1 MSAWTYTRGLHDLG
15 NSVYAYLQ
23 PDGSWGWSN
32 AGLVTGGGASLLI
45 DTLFDLKLTREML
58 DTMRRSIPAAA
69 HIDMLVN
76 THANGDHCY
85 GNQLVAGAQI
95 IASARTSEEMVTGI
109 SPGQFAALL
118 KIAPAI
124 GQLGEYAGRIFS
136 LLRREP
142 SPTSNGWKHLGKYVD
157 RIYSPFEFD
166 NITLTLPSK
175 TFEGKLTLQV
185 GDKTVEL
192 LDVGPAHTLG
202 DTLVY
207 IPADRVIFTGDIL
220 FIGVHPIIWTGPTSN
235 WIRACD
241 LILSLDVETIVPG
254 HGPITDKK
262 GVAGVKGY
270 LEYIYAEARKRYEA
284 GMPAPAAARDIP
296 LDQYASWLDGE
307 RITVNVISIYR
318 ELSGNQKRPN
328 MVNLFRQMA
337 ELALQDSAGE

>member
-1 MSAWTYTRGLHDLG
+1 MKAWSYTRGLHDLG

-32 AGLVTGGGASLLI
+32 AGIVTGGAASLLI
-45 DTLFDLKLTREML
+45 DTLFDLKLTQEML

-85 GNQLVAGAQI
+85 GNELVAGAQI
-95 IASARTSEEMVTGI
+95 IASARTAGEMVTGV
-109 SPGQFAALL
+109 SPGQMAALL
-118 KIAPAI
+118 KMAPAM
-124 GQLGEYAGRIFS
+124 GQLGEFMGRIF
-136 LLRREP
+136 
-142 SPTSNGWKHLGKYVD
+142 
-157 RIYSPFEFD
+157 SPFEFD
-166 NITLTLPSK
+166 NITLTLPDK

-185 GDKTVEL
+185 GDRTVEL
-192 LDVGPAHTLG
+192 LEVGPAHTLG

-220 FIGVHPIIWTGPTSN
+220 FIGGHPIMWAGPTSN

-254 HGPITDKK
+254 HGPITGKK
-262 GVAGVKGY
+262 GVVEVKGY

-284 GMPAPAAARDIP
+284 GMPAPEAARDIP
-296 LDQYASWLDGE
+296 LDKYASWQEGE
-307 RITVNVISIYR
+307 RIAVNVISIYR
-318 ELSGNQKRPN
+318 ELSGDQTRPS
-328 MVNLFRQMA
+328 VPSLFGQMA
-337 ELALQDSAGE
+337 ALALQPGPEM